1 MTDYREIM
9 RLRSLGLNHSQ
20 VADSLGASRTTVIH
34 TLQRAAAQG
43 LDWQVAEGMSD
54 KEIAMLLFP
63 GGEGI
68 PSYKTPDYAYVHREL
83 MKPGTTQQLL
93 WMEYCDQ
100 CREAGEI
107 PYQLTAFKKHYRE
120 YAAQTKA
127 TMHIHR
133 KPGETMEV
141 DWVGQTAQ
149 IMDCD
154 TGEIL
159 DAYVFVA
166 ALPYSG
172 YAYAEAFLS
181 REQEAWTAAHVNA
194 YSYFGGVA
202 RILVPDNLKTGVIK
216 NTQSELV
223 LNKSYQELAEHY
235 GTAIMPAR
243 VRTPKDKAT
252 VEGSVGNIS
261 SFILAAIRNQK
272 FFTLRELNET
282 IRGKLHAF
290 NHKPF
295 QKKDGS
301 RATWFAEEK
310 AALLPLPRDPFELAV
325 WKVATVAFNYH
336 ISVDEQ
342 FYSVPFDLIK
352 RRVDVRLTRNVVEV
366 LFEGNRICSHVR
378 LYGRR
383 GQYSTQEAHMP
394 PDHQKY
400 TQWNGERFRKW
411 ADKIGPN
418 TAVVV
423 EGILTGYKVEQQG
436 YRACMALL
444 KLEDQYSQQRLESA
458 CTRALEYS
466 PRPSYKTI
474 QLILKSGQDKIVQA
488 AVTAPE
494 PSPFGFTRGAGY
506 YGKGAKGDA
515 E

>member
-20 VADSLGASRTTVIH
+20 IAESLGASRTTVIH

-43 LDWQVAEGMSD
+43 LDWQAAENLND
-54 KEIAMLLFP
+54 REIAVLLFP
-63 GGEGI
+63 GGEGV
-68 PSYKTPDYAYVHREL
+68 PSYKAPDYAYVHREL
-83 MKPGTTQQLL
+83 MKPNVTQQLL
-93 WMEYCDQ
+93 WMEYCDR
-100 CREAGEI
+100 CREEGAI
-107 PYQLTAFKKHYRE
+107 PYQLTAFKRHYRE

-127 TMHIHR
+127 TMHINR

-141 DWVGQTAQ
+141 DWAGQTAQ
-149 IMDCD
+149 IVDCD
-154 TGEIL
+154 TGESL
-159 DAYVFVA
+159 EAYVFVA

-181 REQEAWTAAHVNA
+181 QDQEAWTAAHVNA

-202 RILVPDNLKTGVIK
+202 RMLVPDNLKTGVIK
-216 NTQSELV
+216 NTRSELV
-223 LNKSYQELAEHY
+223 LNKAYQELAEHY

-282 IRGKLHAF
+282 IRERLYAF

-301 RATWFAEEK
+301 RATWFAEER
-310 AALLPLPRDPFELAV
+310 AVLLPLPRDPFELAA
-325 WKVATVAFNYH
+325 WKIATVAFNYH
-336 ISVDEQ
+336 IGVDEQ
-342 FYSVPFDLIK
+342 FYSVPFEFIK
-352 RRVDVRLTRNVVEV
+352 RKVDVRLTRNVVEV
-366 LFEGNRICSHVR
+366 FFEGNRICSHVR
-378 LYGRR
+378 LHGRR
-383 GQYSTQEAHMP
+383 GQYSTQEAHMS

-400 TQWNGERFRKW
+400 TQWNSERFRKW
-411 ADKIGPN
+411 AAKTGPN
-418 TAVVV
+418 AATVV

-444 KLEDQYSQQRLESA
+444 KLGDQYSPERLEAA
-458 CTRALEYS
+458 CVKALEYS

-474 QLILKSGQDKIVQA
+474 QLILKSGQDKIVQEVIA
-488 AVTAPE
+488 PPE
-494 PSPFGFTRGAGY
+494 PSPYGFTRGAGY
-506 YGKGAKGDA
+506 YGKEGK
-515 E
+515 